1 MGVESVFPKTLF
13 TIGGLAIRDTV
24 FQTWIVIGVIV
35 LFALWASKR
44 YRVWEPRPW
53 QLAMEYG
60 LEYME
65 NLVMDLGGRPLP
77 ELVPYLTTM
86 MGFITISNLLGL
98 LPMFQAPTRDI
109 NTPAALS
116 LVSWGSCQFYGI
128 KKRGVR
134 GYLHSFIEPMVIMLP
149 LNLLGQVSRM
159 LSMALRLFGNILAS
173 EIIGKVMFM
182 LLPLLGPL
190 PMNFMGIITGVLQSL
205 VFTVLTLVFIVE
217 AMGEETEESAVGEGA
232 GSSAENR

>member
-1 MGVESVFPKTLF
+1 M
-13 TIGGLAIRDTV
+13 
-24 FQTWIVIGVIV
+24 
-35 LFALWASKR
+35 
-44 YRVWEPRPW
+44 
-53 QLAMEYG
+53 
-60 LEYME
+60 
-65 NLVMDLGGRPLP
+65 
-77 ELVPYLTTM
+77 
-86 MGFITISNLLGL
+86 
-98 LPMFQAPTRDI
+98 
-109 NTPAALS
+109 
-116 LVSWGSCQFYGI
+116 
-128 KKRGVR
+128 
-134 GYLHSFIEPMVIMLP
+134 HSFIEPMVIMLP